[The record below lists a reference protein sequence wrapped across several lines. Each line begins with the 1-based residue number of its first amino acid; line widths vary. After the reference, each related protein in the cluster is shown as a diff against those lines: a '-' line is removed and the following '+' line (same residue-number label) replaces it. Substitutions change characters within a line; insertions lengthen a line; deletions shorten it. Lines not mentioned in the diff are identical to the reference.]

1 MGPVRLLSLKRI
13 LFFTGLFATGLLA
26 GCASV
31 PASAPAQGGG
41 ALAAPPPLPKQGAV
55 AYRVVQ
61 ADSQLRLRV
70 YRAGP
75 LAALGHNHVISTSD
89 IQGTVYVQPKLE
101 RSGFELRIPLKSFV
115 IDKSA
120 QRAQEGAG
128 FEAEPSASARAG
140 TRANMLGSAVL
151 DAVKYPDMTLR
162 SLGMVGPPWYPRIA
176 VRVTLHGVS
185 HDYVVPTALFH
196 APHGRLVATGGL
208 TLKQSD
214 FGIKPFSIL
223 NGGLRVR
230 DGLDVSFHLVLA
242 PAGR

>member
-1 MGPVRLLSLKRI
+1 MPTIRLPKLKPR
-13 LFFTGLFATGLLA
+13 LFLAGLLA
-26 GCASV
+26 AGLLGGCASV
-31 PASAPAQGGG
+31 PGTAPAQGGG
-41 ALAAPPPLPKQGAV
+41 TLAPAPALPKAGAT
-55 AYRVVQ
+55 AYHVVRT
-61 ADSQLRLRV
+61 DSQLRLRV

-89 IQGTVYVQPKLE
+89 IRGVVYVQSKLE
-101 RSGFELRIPLKSFV
+101 RSGFKLHVPLRSFV
-115 IDKSA
+115 VDKAA

-128 FEAEPSASARAG
+128 FEAEPSASARTG

-151 DAVKYPDMTLR
+151 DAAKYPDMTLR

-176 VRVTLHGVS
+176 VRVTLHGTS

-196 APHGRLVATGGL
+196 APHGRLIATGGL

-230 DGLDVSFHLVLA
+230 DSVDVSFHLVLA
-242 PAGR
+242 PNGR

>member
-1 MGPVRLLSLKRI
+1 MPTSHLLGMKRVPF
-13 LFFTGLFATGLLA
+13 LAGLLVTA
-26 GCASV
+26 LLGGCAGV
-31 PASAPAQGGG
+31 PTAVPAQGGG
-41 ALAAPPPLPKQGAV
+41 TLAAAPALPRQGATD
-55 AYRVVQ
+55 YHVVR

-89 IQGTVYVQPKLE
+89 IRGVVYVQPKLE
-101 RSGFELRIPLKSFV
+101 RSGFELHVPLKSFV
-115 IDKSA
+115 IDKA
-120 QRAQEGAG
+120 ALRAQEGRG
-128 FEAEPSASARAG
+128 FEAEPSVSAREG
-140 TRANMLGSAVL
+140 TRAHMLGSAVL
-151 DAVKYPDMTLR
+151 DAAKYPVMTLR

-176 VRVTLHGVS
+176 VRVTLHGTS

-230 DGLDVSFHLVLA
+230 DSVGVSFHLVLA
-242 PAGR
+242 PPGN

>member
-1 MGPVRLLSLKRI
+1 MGPVRLPHLKNI
-13 LFFTGLFATGLLA
+13 LRFAVLLAAGVLA
-26 GCASV
+26 GCASAPV
-31 PASAPAQGGG
+31 SAPVQGGG
-41 ALAAPPPLPKQGAV
+41 ALASPPPLPMQGAV

-89 IQGTVYVQPKLE
+89 IQGTIYVQPKLE

-115 IDKSA
+115 IDKTV
-120 QRAQEGAG
+120 QRAQEGPG

-162 SLGMVGPPWYPRIA
+162 SLNMVGPPWYPRIA

-196 APHGRLVATGGL
+196 APQGRLVATGGL

-230 DGLDVSFHLVLA
+230 DSVDVSFHLVLA
-242 PAGR
+242 PKG